1 MEALNQVQANYY
13 NNKKESKNLATSIW
27 WFMREKV
34 MGKFRKDYNIN
45 KDVIELHKNWLG
57 DLSDKRV

>member
-1 MEALNQVQANYY
+1 
-13 NNKKESKNLATSIW
+13 
-27 WFMREKV
+27 MREKV